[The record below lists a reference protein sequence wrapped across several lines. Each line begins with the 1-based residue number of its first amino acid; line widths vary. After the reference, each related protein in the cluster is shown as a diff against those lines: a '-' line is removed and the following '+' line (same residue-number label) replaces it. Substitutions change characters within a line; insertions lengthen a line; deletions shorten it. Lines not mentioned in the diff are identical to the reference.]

1 MIFIY
6 NLTESLRVGNFMY
19 LEYWGFKLFP
29 FENVPDPRFLY
40 LSQSHEEALSRL
52 LYAARMGK
60 GGAVLSGEVGCGKTT
75 LAKACIQELS
85 GGEFDMA
92 LVVNPRLEPVEFLQ
106 EVLYQFGIPDVPD
119 SKVKCLRSLND
130 KMARNRKDGR
140 KTLLLVDEAQLLPE
154 ASIEEIRLLL
164 NVQLDDRL
172 LITVL
177 LFGQPELKGIIKKS
191 PQLDQRVPIKYH
203 LPPFDLEDSGKYI
216 VFREKKAGRGESA
229 FNREAIE
236 RIFKHTGGVPRK
248 INNLCDLSLL
258 VGYSRGEKMIDA
270 NIVETI
276 IQDGA
281 LL

>member
-1 MIFIY
+1 
-6 NLTESLRVGNFMY
+6 MY

-52 LYAARMGK
+52 LYASRMGK
-60 GGAVLSGEVGCGKTT
+60 GGAMLSGEVGCGKTT

-85 GGEFDMA
+85 AGKFDMA

-106 EVLYQFGIPDVPD
+106 EVLYQFGITDVPD

-130 KMARNRKDGR
+130 KMTRNRKDG
-140 KTLLLVDEAQLLPE
+140 KETLLLIDEAQLLPDM
-154 ASIEEIRLLL
+154 SLEEIRLLL
-164 NVQLDDRL
+164 NAQIEDRFL
-172 LITVL
+172 VTVL
-177 LFGQPELKGIIKKS
+177 LFGQPELKDRIRNS
-191 PQLDQRVPIKYH
+191 PQLDQRIPIKFH

-216 VFREKKAGRGESA
+216 VFRQKKAGRAESA
-229 FNREAIE
+229 FNQEAIK
-236 RIFKHTGGVPRK
+236 RIFEHTRGVARK
-248 INNLCDLSLL
+248 INNLCDLALL

-276 IQDGA
+276 VQDGA